1 MQVSDCIPLPACE
14 RQRAPQSSNAE
25 KQDVHMSRSSR
36 DKLHESEPR
45 ESAQSSTQLTHAC
58 WCSLHAGFIVAGM
71 NGQNRS
77 VETPVE
83 QRPP

>member
-1 MQVSDCIPLPACE
+1 MIALLAVASGIDTETSTSCRTYVASVAICDL
-14 RQRAPQSSNAE
+14 QSRCQIAFLCRHVKGS
-25 KQDVHMSRSSR
+25 
-36 DKLHESEPR
+36 
-45 ESAQSSTQLTHAC
+45 
-58 WCSLHAGFIVAGM
+58 FIVAGM